1 MRGHECR
8 LGVNPSLVNTA
19 KIECIIRLYSHLK
32 HMRQSTFSWKG
43 NMRRITLVVALVLGC
58 WLPATAQI
66 QGGGITGIVT
76 DQQGGVLPGATATLQ
91 GVDAT
96 RSFVTD
102 ASGTFRFLDLAP
114 GPYKLTIALNGFRT
128 LVREGLIMEVGKNV
142 DLPISLPIGL
152 KEVVTVTAATPLVDR
167 K

>member
-1 MRGHECR
+1 
-8 LGVNPSLVNTA
+8 
-19 KIECIIRLYSHLK
+19 
-32 HMRQSTFSWKG
+32 MRQSIFSWKG
-43 NMRRITLVVALVLGC
+43 NMRRITLALALVLGC

-66 QGGGITGIVT
+66 QGGGITGIVK

-128 LVREGLIMEVGKNV
+128 LVRDGVIVEVGKNV
-142 DLPISLPIGL
+142 ELPLSLTVGI
-152 KEVVTVTAATPLVDR
+152 KEVVT
-167 K
+167 